1 MIDLS
6 RRQLLAGAAAETTGR
21 LKKGRPF
28 LQTQRFQNW
37 TFMHLHLSN
46 RSG

>member
-28 LQTQRFQNW
+28 FANSAFPKLDIHALASF
-37 TFMHLHLSN
+37 
-46 RSG
+46 